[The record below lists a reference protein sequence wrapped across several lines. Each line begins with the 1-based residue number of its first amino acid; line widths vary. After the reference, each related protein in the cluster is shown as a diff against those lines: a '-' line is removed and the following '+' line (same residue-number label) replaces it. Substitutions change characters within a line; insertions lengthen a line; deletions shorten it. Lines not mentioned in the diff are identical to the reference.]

1 MLIMDCEVTSDMKW
15 DEFTTSCDIRK
26 WSGFVILSRK
36 DLINYYSIIKGI
48 GKMKCNREIRIS

>member
-26 WSGFVILSRK
+26 WSGFVVVCHF
-36 DLINYYSIIKGI
+36 IKERLN
-48 GKMKCNREIRIS
+48 KLLFHN